1 MGFTIREFSHG
12 ETVGEKLLAMRRE
25 AKLTLREAAQLTK
38 IRKSYIKAFEE
49 NAYGDLPETLYARNF
64 LKAYVHL
71 LGGDE
76 DYFVERFEKE
86 RGTCDFTQAMRLPR
100 RRTRP
105 WEFLVASR
113 FMKMALLLILALAVV
128 AYLGS
133 QLRTITAPPQLTVF
147 EPTDGYVTSEATL
160 PVRGQVEKDAAV
172 KVDEVEVI
180 LNKDNTFE
188 TEVILQRGVN
198 IITITGAKRYSREAT
213 IYRRVILEQN

>member
-76 DYFVERFEKE
+76 DYFV
-86 RGTCDFTQAMRLPR
+86 D
-100 RRTRP
+100 
-105 WEFLVASR
+105 
-113 FMKMALLLILALAVV
+113 
-128 AYLGS
+128 GS
-133 QLRTITAPPQLTVF
+133 KKNGEL
-147 EPTDGYVTSEATL
+147 ATL
-160 PVRGQVEKDAAV
+160 LKPCACLGVGLGPGNFWWPAV
-172 KVDEVEVI
+172 
-180 LNKDNTFE
+180 L
-188 TEVILQRGVN
+188 
-198 IITITGAKRYSREAT
+198 
-213 IYRRVILEQN
+213 

>member
-1 MGFTIREFSHG
+1 
-12 ETVGEKLLAMRRE
+12 
-25 AKLTLREAAQLTK
+25 
-38 IRKSYIKAFEE
+38 
-49 NAYGDLPETLYARNF
+49 
-64 LKAYVHL
+64 
-71 LGGDE
+71 
-76 DYFVERFEKE
+76 
-86 RGTCDFTQAMRLPR
+86 
-100 RRTRP
+100 
-105 WEFLVASR
+105 
-113 FMKMALLLILALAVV
+113 MKMALLLILALAVV